1 MSLKYFFFFV
11 LFVVSA
17 YATKCDITH
26 SVEHDG
32 DVTDSEVKESENG
45 VEVSG
50 WVFFYFYKNLKA
62 NSVKIVITNLSVLSL
77 TNIKIYVLLLA

>member
-26 SVEHDG
+26 TVEHDG

-50 WVFFYFYKNLKA
+50 WVFFFYKNLQT
-62 NSVKIVITNLSVLSL
+62 NSVIVVLTNQSVLSS
-77 TNIKIYVLLLA
+77 TNIKTYILLLA